1 MDRMIYPMKLRAPLK
16 DYLWGGTRLKT
27 EYAKETSLAKVAESW
42 ELACHKED
50 QSIIENGADAGL
62 TLEAYIAREGAHV
75 ALGSHGSRYP
85 YFPLLIKLI
94 DAHDDLS
101 VQVHPDDSYAFEHEG
116 EYGKM
121 EMWYILQAEPGA
133 EIIYGFKNEISR
145 EECRRR
151 IEENTLLDVVQRV
164 KVQAGDVIVIP
175 AGTVHAIGRGIL
187 LAEVQQNSDTTYRV
201 YDYARRGT
209 DGRPRDLHIDKA
221 LDVLSFAPP
230 PCAVSRGEKLAIFA
244 EYEMTIAARTELFS
258 VYHFALQGRC
268 HLQAG
273 RASFQSLVV
282 LEGTLELSWAGG
294 EEIMEKGDSYFI
306 PAAFGDY
313 MLRGEGAFLLTE
325 I

>member
-1 MDRMIYPMKLRAPLK
+1 MKLKAPLK

-27 EYAKETSLAKVAESW
+27 EYGKETNLAKVAESW

-50 QSIIENGADAGL
+50 QSIIENGADKGL
-62 TLEAYIAREGAHV
+62 TLEAYIAREGAHA

-121 EMWYILQAEPGA
+121 EMWYILDAEPNA
-133 EIIYGFKNEISR
+133 EIIYGFRKEISR

-164 KVQAGDVIVIP
+164 KVQAGDVVVIP
-175 AGTVHAIGRGIL
+175 AGTVHAIGRGIF
-187 LAEVQQNSDTTYRV
+187 LAEIQQNSDTTYRV
-201 YDYARRGT
+201 YDYARLGA
-209 DGRPRDLHIDKA
+209 DGKARELHVEKA

-230 PCAVSRGEKLAIFA
+230 PCAVSRGERLGIFA
-244 EYEMTIAARTELFS
+244 EHEMTIVARTEFFS
-258 VYHFALQGRC
+258 VYHFALHGRC
-268 HLQAG
+268 HLQAE
-273 RASFQSLVV
+273 RTSFQSIVA
-282 LEGTLELSWAGG
+282 LEGPLELSWAGG
-294 EEIMEKGDSYFI
+294 EEIVEKGDAYFI
-306 PAAFGDY
+306 SAGFGDY
-313 MLRGEGAFLLTE
+313 LMRGEGAFLLTE
-325 I
+325 V

>member
-1 MDRMIYPMKLRAPLK
+1 MIYPMKLKAPLK

-27 EYAKETSLAKVAESW
+27 EYGKETSLAKVAESW
-42 ELACHKED
+42 ELSCHKTD

-121 EMWYILQAEPGA
+121 EMWYILDAEPDA
-133 EIIYGFKNEISR
+133 EIIYGFAKEISR

-151 IEENTLLDVVQRV
+151 IEENTLLDVVRRV
-164 KVQAGDVIVIP
+164 KVRAGDVIVIP
-175 AGTVHAIGRGIL
+175 AGTVHAIGRGIF

-201 YDYARRGT
+201 YDYARLGA
-209 DGRPRDLHIDKA
+209 DGKTRELHIDKA
-221 LDVLSFAPP
+221 LDVLSFAPL
-230 PCAVSRGEKLAIFA
+230 PCAVSRGEQLTIFA
-244 EYEMTIAARTELFS
+244 EYEMVIAARTEFFS
-258 VYHFALQGRC
+258 VYHFDLRGRC
-268 HLQAG
+268 RLQAG
-273 RASFQSLVV
+273 RTSFQSLVV
-282 LEGTLELSWAGG
+282 LRGPLELSWAGG
-294 EEIMEKGDSYFI
+294 EEILERGDSYFI
-306 PAAFGDY
+306 PADFGDY

-325 I
+325 V